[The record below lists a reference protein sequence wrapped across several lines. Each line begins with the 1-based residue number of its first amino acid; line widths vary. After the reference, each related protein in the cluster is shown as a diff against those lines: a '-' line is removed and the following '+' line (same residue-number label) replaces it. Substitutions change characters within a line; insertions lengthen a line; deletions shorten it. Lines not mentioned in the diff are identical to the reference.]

1 MFDDIIN
8 QWKQSNKILFI
19 SGDKKGCGK
28 QYLAEKIS
36 KDFQL
41 IECTP
46 DKLKENDNKGI
57 SIMFG
62 STKKKLVIYNID
74 EIKLQKLPENCSIK
88 IIVIVSNVYN
98 IFSVKK
104 IIKKNFHI
112 YIKYTDKQ
120 YVDILQTHLD
130 LPSTKEYLDLLKL
143 YDYNLNSILH
153 NLDNQQTKITDDVY
167 DNSLSLVNGDKI
179 KKFQIKHYFR
189 NPMEYT
195 LIGLHLLDYT
205 TNFQIKDKL
214 KQYLSI
220 IQSEQF
226 QLKNSMKLESIFF
239 NFVYPHKIH
248 LSNTTKSVSYTRYI
262 SKSMIYIHLEKK
274 TKHIHHDEFYQQLCE
289 YRNDLN
295 IMKFKHY
302 IHTKNIDKKILKHMI
317 ELYDKIHQENNL
329 NILNYF

>member
-1 MFDDIIN
+1 MFHDTIN

-28 QYLAEKIS
+28 QYLAKKIS
-36 KDFQL
+36 KDFQN
-41 IECTP
+41 IECSP
-46 DKLKENDNKGI
+46 DKLKENDNMGI

-74 EIKLQKLPENCSIK
+74 DIKIQKLPKNCSIK
-88 IIVIVSNVYN
+88 IIIIVSSVYN

-112 YIKYTDKQ
+112 HIKYTDEK
-120 YVDILQTHLD
+120 YVEILQTHLD
-130 LPSTKEYLDLLKL
+130 LPSTKEYLDLLQL

-153 NLDNQQTKITDDVY
+153 NLYNQQKKITDDVY

-179 KKFQIKHYFR
+179 KKFKIKDYFR

-205 TNFQIKDKL
+205 KNFQLKDKL
-214 KQYLSI
+214 KQYRSI
-220 IQSEQF
+220 IESEQF
-226 QLKNSMKLESIFF
+226 QLNSLMKHESIFF
-239 NFVYPHKIH
+239 NFVYPHKVH
-248 LSNTTKSVSYTRYI
+248 LSNTHKSIPYTRYI

-274 TKHIHHDEFYQQLCE
+274 MKHIHQNEFYQHLCE

-302 IHTKNIDKKILKHMI
+302 IYKNNIDKKLVKHLI

-329 NILNYF
+329 NILSYL